1 MFKIF
6 RRSENA
12 TEGDA
17 TTEAPCPAA
26 DSTAGAGISGEAPAV
41 SVVEKGPLSEAER
54 AQLLAR
60 EAQAAR
66 AARVLHQQKRDT
78 AKAVSEA
85 ATRAARD
92 IGLFES

>member
-1 MFKIF
+1 MLKFF
-6 RRSENA
+6 RRSRGAVETNA
-12 TEGDA
+12 PKAAPRQAAATGTRTPQLGDDS
-17 TTEAPCPAA
+17 AA
-26 DSTAGAGISGEAPAV
+26 SGAA
-41 SVVEKGPLSEAER
+41 KGPLNDAER

-66 AARVLHQQKRDT
+66 AARILHQQKRDT

-92 IGLFES
+92 IDLFKS